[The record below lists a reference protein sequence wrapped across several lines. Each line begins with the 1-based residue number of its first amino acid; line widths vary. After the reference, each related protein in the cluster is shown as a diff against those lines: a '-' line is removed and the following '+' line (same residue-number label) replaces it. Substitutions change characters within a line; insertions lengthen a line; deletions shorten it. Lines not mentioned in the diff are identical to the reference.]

1 MKIKKILFLLVA
13 AVFLA
18 TPAFAG
24 DQPEFDAVWCDAT
37 NYFNDR
43 VKDMVCWNNYNYDWR
58 LINEY
63 SDFKA
68 ENFKQT
74 AGQLKA
80 SICFWGYQDALVDAW
95 NSAEFEWIIVLQK
108 KPQTD
113 LDLNIRDCVVKH
125 NSFTPFG
132 DEPFEGAEQTGR
144 YGSPWGQVFWVL
156 DANPRVTAEA
166 FPGPYATNGFED
178 GFYLDARVTP
188 GLGTVPL
195 VDALYTSKGVWE
207 ESIVVIMP
215 EYGVINQSG
224 QLQYR
229 LKQGDRIKV
238 TVTVPWNNTADIRY
252 GAGNVT
258 IKYIGIHGT
267 EYLTD
272 WWDWCGPCGGWW
284 GDDVVDET

>member
-1 MKIKKILFLLVA
+1 MKIRKILFLLVA
-13 AVFLA
+13 AVFLV

-24 DQPEFDAVWCDAT
+24 DQPEFDGVGCDAT

-43 VKDMVCWNNYNYDWR
+43 VKSMVCWSNQNFDGR
-58 LINEY
+58 LINEH
-63 SDFKA
+63 SDFWLV
-68 ENFKQT
+68 EDFTQN

-80 SICFWGYQDALVDAW
+80 SICFWDYEDALVDAW
-95 NSAEFEWIIVLQK
+95 NSARFEWTIVIQK

-132 DEPFEGAEQTGR
+132 DSPFEGAEQTGR
-144 YGSPWGQVFWVL
+144 YSMPWGQVFWVL
-156 DANPRVTAEA
+156 DANPRVTAKA
-166 FPGPYATNGFED
+166 LRGPYHTAGFPAD
-178 GFYLDARVTP
+178 GFYLDARTTP
-188 GLGTVPL
+188 GLTTVAL

-215 EYGVINQSG
+215 ETGVVNQSG
-224 QLQYR
+224 QTQYR

-238 TVTVPWNNTADIRY
+238 TIDVPGNNTADIRY
-252 GAGNVT
+252 GADNVV

-267 EYLTD
+267 EYLDD
-272 WWDWCGPCGGWW
+272 WYCGPC
-284 GDDVVDET
+284 